1 MIDLATD
8 NFELDITRAHTI
20 LGWKP
25 KHSVRDT
32 LPKMIPA
39 LKADPLAWYREN
51 DIKPPLWLRELA
63 SSVDQ
68 AKEIEPH
75 ELMRLGEEVRHAIT
89 MPSSMA
95 MPGPSEQMKGS
106 EHGKA

>member
-1 MIDLATD
+1 MIALATD

-25 KHSVRDT
+25 KRSLRDT
-32 LPKMIPA
+32 LPKMIPS

-63 SSVDQ
+63 LSVDQ

-75 ELMRLGEEVRHAIT
+75 ELMRLGEEVRRAI
-89 MPSSMA
+89 A
-95 MPGPSEQMKGS
+95 MPGMAEQMKGS

>member
-1 MIDLATD
+1 
-8 NFELDITRAHTI
+8 
-20 LGWKP
+20 
-25 KHSVRDT
+25 
-32 LPKMIPA
+32 MIPA

-63 SSVDQ
+63 PSVDQ

-75 ELMRLGEEVRHAIT
+75 ELMRLGEEVRRAIT
-89 MPSSMA
+89 MPS
-95 MPGPSEQMKGS
+95 PSEHMKGP

>member
-1 MIDLATD
+1 
-8 NFELDITRAHTI
+8 ITRARTI
-20 LGWKP
+20 LGWEP

-63 SSVDQ
+63 PSVDQ

-75 ELMRLGEEVRHAIT
+75 ELMRLGEEVRHAI
-89 MPSSMA
+89 A
-95 MPGPSEQMKGS
+95 MPGMAEQMEGH